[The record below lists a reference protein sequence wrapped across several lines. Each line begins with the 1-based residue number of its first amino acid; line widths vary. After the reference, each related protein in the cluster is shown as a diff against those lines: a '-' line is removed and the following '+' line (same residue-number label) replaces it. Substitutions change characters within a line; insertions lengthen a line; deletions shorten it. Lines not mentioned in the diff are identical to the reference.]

1 MPVLDVAGVT
11 VRFGGL
17 MALSDVTLTAEAG
30 QITGLIGPNGAGK
43 TTLFNVITGLQLPQS
58 GRVVVDGRDV
68 TNTSAYKR
76 ARLGLARTFQRL
88 EVFDSLT
95 VRDNIQVA
103 AESNGDVRD
112 IDRVID
118 LVGLRAVID
127 APVDT
132 LPTGM
137 ARLVELCRA
146 VATQP
151 KVLLCDEC
159 SSGLTDEET
168 HVVGDVIR
176 RVAAE
181 GVAVLLVEHD
191 MSFVMGTCDVIHVLN
206 LGVKIAE
213 GTPAEI
219 QGNAEVRVA
228 YLGEEKDEAA
238 PRTRAVEHLREL
250 EAQGLPPVVELRD
263 IHAGYGTI
271 DVLHGVSFTISPG
284 EVFAL
289 LGPNGAGK
297 STTLKVLNGEVQP
310 SSGDVLLCGES
321 MVGVSV
327 DALARA
333 GLCTIPEGRGIFPN
347 LSVDDN
353 LRMSTYTGASLADI
367 RERAF
372 TQFPRL
378 AERRKQLAGTLSGGE
393 QQMLALARALVVDP
407 AVLLIDELSMG
418 LAPIIVER
426 LYEIVAEV
434 AESESIAILII
445 EQFAHDVL
453 GVATKAG
460 VMLHG
465 RLVTIGSPD
474 EIALTISDA
483 YLASTAEELA

>member
-1 MPVLDVAGVT
+1 MAVLEITGAT

-17 MALSDVTLTAEAG
+17 MALSGVTMSAESG
-30 QITGLIGPNGAGK
+30 MITGLIGPNGAGK
-43 TTLFNVITGLQLPQS
+43 TTLFNVITGLQTPQA
-58 GRVVVDGRDV
+58 GRVVLDGRDV
-68 TNTSAYKR
+68 TTVSAYKR
-76 ARLGLARTFQRL
+76 ARQGLARTFQRL
-88 EVFDSLT
+88 EVFDSLS
-95 VRDNIQVA
+95 VRDNILVA
-103 AESNGDVRD
+103 AESTGDTADV
-112 IDRVID
+112 DRVID
-118 LVGLRAVID
+118 LVGLSHLVD
-127 APVDT
+127 APVDR

-146 VATQP
+146 VATKP

-191 MSFVMGTCDVIHVLN
+191 MSFVMGTCNVIHVLN

-219 QGNAEVRVA
+219 QGNTEVRVA
-228 YLGEEKDEAA
+228 YLGEKKDEAA

-250 EAQGLPPVVELRD
+250 EALARPPMVELRD
-263 IHAGYGTI
+263 VHAGYGTI
-271 DVLHGVSFTISPG
+271 DVLHGVSLTIAPG

-321 MVGVSV
+321 VLGVPV

-333 GLCTIPEGRGIFPN
+333 GLCTIPEGRGVFPN
-347 LSVDDN
+347 LTVDDN
-353 LRMSTYTGASLADI
+353 LRMSTYTGASLASI

-407 AVLLIDELSMG
+407 AVLVIDELSMG

>member
-1 MPVLDVAGVT
+1 
-11 VRFGGL
+11 
-17 MALSDVTLTAEAG
+17 
-30 QITGLIGPNGAGK
+30 
-43 TTLFNVITGLQLPQS
+43 
-58 GRVVVDGRDV
+58 
-68 TNTSAYKR
+68 
-76 ARLGLARTFQRL
+76 
-88 EVFDSLT
+88 
-95 VRDNIQVA
+95 
-103 AESNGDVRD
+103 
-112 IDRVID
+112 
-118 LVGLRAVID
+118 
-127 APVDT
+127 
-132 LPTGM
+132 M

-146 VATQP
+146 VATRP

-238 PRTRAVEHLREL
+238 PRTRAVAHLREL
-250 EAQGLPPVVELRD
+250 EAAQPRPPVVELRD

-271 DVLHGVSFTISPG
+271 DVLHGVSLAISPG

-310 SSGDVLLCGES
+310 SSGDVLLCGQS
-321 MVGVSV
+321 VLGVSV

-333 GLCTIPEGRGIFPN
+333 GLCTIPEGRGVFPN

-407 AVLLIDELSMG
+407 AVLADRRAVDGARADHRRAPVRDRRRGRRERVDRDPHHRAVRPRRARRRDEG
-418 LAPIIVER
+418 GRHAPR
-426 LYEIVAEV
+426 PARDRR
-434 AESESIAILII
+434 
-445 EQFAHDVL
+445 Q
-453 GVATKAG
+453 
-460 VMLHG
+460 
-465 RLVTIGSPD
+465 PD

>member
-1 MPVLDVAGVT
+1 MAVLDIAGVT

-17 MALSDVTLTAEAG
+17 MAVNDVAMTAEAG

-43 TTLFNVITGLQLPQS
+43 TTLFNVITGLQQPQS
-58 GRVVVDGRDV
+58 GRIVLDGRDI

-76 ARLGLARTFQRL
+76 ARLGLGRTFQRL

-95 VRDNIQVA
+95 VRENIQVA
-103 AESNGDVRD
+103 AESSGDVHD
-112 IDRVID
+112 IDRVIE
-118 LVGLRAVID
+118 LVGLPAVMD

-146 VATQP
+146 VATRP

-168 HVVGDVIR
+168 QVVGEVIR

-206 LGVKIAE
+206 LGQKIAE

-219 QGNAEVRVA
+219 QGNAQVRVA
-228 YLGEEKDEAA
+228 YLGEAKDEAA
-238 PRTRAVEHLREL
+238 PRTRAVAHLREL
-250 EAQGLPPVVELRD
+250 EAQLRPPVVELRD

-271 DVLHGVSFTISPG
+271 DVLHGVSFAISPG

-310 SSGDVLLCGES
+310 SSGDVLLCGQS
-321 MVGVSV
+321 VLGVSV

-333 GLCTIPEGRGIFPN
+333 GLCTIPEGRGVFPN
-347 LSVDDN
+347 LTVDDN
-353 LRMSTYTGASLADI
+353 LRMSTYTGAPLADI

-465 RLVTIGSPD
+465 RLVTVGSPD

-483 YLASTAEELA
+483 YLASTAEKLA

>member
-1 MPVLDVAGVT
+1 M
-11 VRFGGL
+11 
-17 MALSDVTLTAEAG
+17 
-30 QITGLIGPNGAGK
+30 
-43 TTLFNVITGLQLPQS
+43 
-58 GRVVVDGRDV
+58 
-68 TNTSAYKR
+68 
-76 ARLGLARTFQRL
+76 
-88 EVFDSLT
+88 
-95 VRDNIQVA
+95 
-103 AESNGDVRD
+103 
-112 IDRVID
+112 
-118 LVGLRAVID
+118 
-127 APVDT
+127 
-132 LPTGM
+132 
-137 ARLVELCRA
+137 
-146 VATQP
+146 
-151 KVLLCDEC
+151 
-159 SSGLTDEET
+159 
-168 HVVGDVIR
+168 
-176 RVAAE
+176 
-181 GVAVLLVEHD
+181 
-191 MSFVMGTCDVIHVLN
+191 
-206 LGVKIAE
+206 
-213 GTPAEI
+213 
-219 QGNAEVRVA
+219 
-228 YLGEEKDEAA
+228 
-238 PRTRAVEHLREL
+238 
-250 EAQGLPPVVELRD
+250 
-263 IHAGYGTI
+263 
-271 DVLHGVSFTISPG
+271 LHGVSFTISPG

-333 GLCTIPEGRGIFPN
+333 GLCTIPEGRGVFPN

>member
-1 MPVLDVAGVT
+1 MAVLEITGVT

-17 MALSDVTLTAEAG
+17 MALSDVTMSAESG
-30 QITGLIGPNGAGK
+30 MITGLIGPNGAGK
-43 TTLFNVITGLQLPQS
+43 TTLFNVITGLQTPQA
-58 GRVVVDGRDV
+58 GRVVLDGRDV
-68 TNTSAYKR
+68 TTVSAYKR
-76 ARLGLARTFQRL
+76 ARQGLARTFQRL
-88 EVFDSLT
+88 EVFDSLS
-95 VRDNIQVA
+95 VRDNILVA
-103 AESNGDVRD
+103 AESTGDTADV
-112 IDRVID
+112 DRVID
-118 LVGLRAVID
+118 LVGLGHVVD
-127 APVDT
+127 APVDR

-146 VATQP
+146 VATSP

-168 HVVGDVIR
+168 QVVGAVIR

-219 QGNAEVRVA
+219 QGNSEVRVA
-228 YLGEEKDEAA
+228 YLGEAKDEAA

-250 EAQGLPPVVELRD
+250 EAQARPPIVELRD
-263 IHAGYGTI
+263 VHAGYGTI
-271 DVLHGVSFTISPG
+271 DVLHGVSLTIAPG

-321 MVGVSV
+321 VLGVPV

-347 LSVDDN
+347 LTVDDN
-353 LRMSTYTGASLADI
+353 LRMSTYTGASLGAI
-367 RERAF
+367 RDRAF

-407 AVLLIDELSMG
+407 AVLIIDELSMG

-434 AESESIAILII
+434 AESEAIAILII

-465 RLVTIGSPD
+465 RLVTVGSPD
-474 EIALTISDA
+474 QIALTISDA

>member
-76 ARLGLARTFQRL
+76 PRLGLARTFQRL

-146 VATQP
+146 VATRP

-191 MSFVMGTCDVIHVLN
+191 MSFVMGTCEVIHVLN

-333 GLCTIPEGRGIFPN
+333 GLCTIPEGRGVFPN

-367 RERAF
+367 RER
-372 TQFPRL
+372 PSRSSPGS
-378 AERRKQLAGTLSGGE
+378 RSG
-393 QQMLALARALVVDP
+393 ASSWPARFRAVSSRCWRSP
-407 AVLLIDELSMG
+407 AHSSLIRPCS
-418 LAPIIVER
+418 
-426 LYEIVAEV
+426 
-434 AESESIAILII
+434 
-445 EQFAHDVL
+445 
-453 GVATKAG
+453 
-460 VMLHG
+460 
-465 RLVTIGSPD
+465 
-474 EIALTISDA
+474 
-483 YLASTAEELA
+483 